1 MSPHLNIHTLKS
13 NDSFLSLP
21 IFMHVTYN
29 PESYIIILSLF
40 QKYQRIEHKVQNYTV
55 ISALSSLLQGVTSTD
70 SFLTDGTS
78 QI

>member
-1 MSPHLNIHTLKS
+1 
-13 NDSFLSLP
+13 
-21 IFMHVTYN
+21 MHVTYN

-78 QI
+78 QIWH